1 MRVAR
6 SRARVPWRWGVAGGP
21 VAGGSVAGV
30 GDDHRYKAA
39 LFAEEMLGVLVAPL
53 ILCFSLPACAR
64 DVLAFVREN
73 TVEVCMCDV
82 EMMTAV

>member
-1 MRVAR
+1 MAVGERGWLGRGVGSGR
-6 SRARVPWRWGVAGGP
+6 SRGRVGY
-21 VAGGSVAGV
+21 
-30 GDDHRYKAA
+30 DDRYKAA

-73 TVEVCMCDV
+73 TVEVRMCDV
-82 EMMTAV
+82 ETMMTAV